1 MLIKSNLLCS
11 YLIYILKHNK
21 NEMKTFEKNRLTI
34 YTSDLQRITGRSERT
49 CQRIINEIKD
59 MFGLNKRQ
67 LVTVRHAS
75 EYLGIPVSEIHP
87 FIR

>member
-1 MLIKSNLLCS
+1 
-11 YLIYILKHNK
+11 
-21 NEMKTFEKNRLTI
+21 MKPFDKNRLVI

-67 LVTVRHAS
+67 LVTVHHAS
-75 EYLGIPVSEIHP
+75 EYLGIPLSDIHH